1 MGTRSSAHRY
11 KFAENKKDEVDIM
24 IQGLGKMIAWH
35 EKQHPNHQQC
45 DYCVPLEEYVQ
56 SIGLI
61 KMYVENYLKL
71 AEENK

>member
-1 MGTRSSAHRY
+1 
-11 KFAENKKDEVDIM
+11 M